1 MFLSPKNS
9 SIVLHS
15 IEQLWWEQP
24 TKVCWHCTCGTRG
37 LAVSEVWPRAGRVAA
52 HPWMTR
58 PTRPEGTDNGQ
69 SLLTLHLCQN
79 VSTFNNVT
87 STPYMVKHRQR
98 ITILW
103 SRELWIGYWWRSVV
117 SRPGQAALNLWPKA
131 LSSSMSP
138 VDGLPSLT
146 HIQWLFCLSFFNY
159 KLAHFIGQLP
169 AVPINSII

>member
-1 MFLSPKNS
+1 MVFKYDVF
-9 SIVLHS
+9 ITRKA
-15 IEQLWWEQP
+15 QLFQQLCWDQP
-24 TKVCWHCTCGTRG
+24 TKACWHCTCGTRG

-87 STPYMVKHRQR
+87 FTPYMVKHRLT

-103 SRELWIGYWWRSVV
+103 SRELWIGYWRRGAVGRPPSTSDPKLDRLLCLLWTA
-117 SRPGQAALNLWPKA
+117 SRVWWP
-131 LSSSMSP
+131 
-138 VDGLPSLT
+138 
-146 HIQWLFCLSFFNY
+146 FYLSFFLNY
-159 KLAHFIGQLP
+159 KLACSIGQLLEAP
-169 AVPINSII
+169 TNLIIFK